1 MDGSTIVQLIG
12 SLGFPIA
19 ACCYMFYSLEKERE
33 AHKEETRQITET
45 HKEELTQITAAL
57 QNNTIALQ
65 QLTDKLS
72 K

>member
-33 AHKEETRQITET
+33 AHKEEMTKITE
-45 HKEELTQITAAL
+45 AL